1 MPTVR
6 LKPNRTG
13 TYPALGFGAL
23 CLVLGIVLLT
33 SGALVGIFLLV
44 LSAIGFYGGIGGL
57 VPGVG
62 LFLDPQG
69 FRLRSFGKSFGAQW
83 LEIAGFTPTKVRVG
97 RRSGDVDVVEIHY
110 APGVGDRHLPHSK
123 LGETL
128 GVDERYLIAAYGGLS
143 NVDLAALLERYRT
156 GG

>member
-1 MPTVR
+1 MPPVR

-13 TYPALGFGAL
+13 TYLSLGFGVA
-23 CLVLGIVLLT
+23 CLLLGIGLLVGG
-33 SGALVGIFLLV
+33 SLVGIFPLV
-44 LSAIGFYGGIGGL
+44 LSAIGIYGGIGGL

-62 LFLDPQG
+62 LFLDAQG
-69 FRLRSFGKSFGAQW
+69 FRLKSFGKSWSAQW

-97 RRSGDVDVVEIHY
+97 RRGGDVEVVEIHY
-110 APGVGDRHLPHSK
+110 VPGVGDRHLPGSK

-128 GVDERYLIAAYGGLS
+128 GVDERYLIAAYGRLS
-143 NVDLAALLERYRT
+143 NNDLAALLERYRV